1 MQEIKTEK
9 IFSKIFD
16 KCSWGEHLLVY
27 DIRKV
32 KGL

>member
-1 MQEIKTEK
+1 MQKIKTEK

-16 KCSWGEHLLVY
+16 KYSWGENLLVY